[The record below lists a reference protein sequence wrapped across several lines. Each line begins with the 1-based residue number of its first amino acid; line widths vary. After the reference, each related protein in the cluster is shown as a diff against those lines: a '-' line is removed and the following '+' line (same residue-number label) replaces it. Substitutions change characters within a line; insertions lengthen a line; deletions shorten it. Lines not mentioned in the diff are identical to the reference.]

1 MLFATILALK
11 RHIELVSMLAS
22 GHQPPPPKKGPGDPE
37 LKKNSRLPNKQPN
50 RK

>member
-37 LKKNSRLPNKQPN
+37 LKKKLEITKQTA
-50 RK
+50 K